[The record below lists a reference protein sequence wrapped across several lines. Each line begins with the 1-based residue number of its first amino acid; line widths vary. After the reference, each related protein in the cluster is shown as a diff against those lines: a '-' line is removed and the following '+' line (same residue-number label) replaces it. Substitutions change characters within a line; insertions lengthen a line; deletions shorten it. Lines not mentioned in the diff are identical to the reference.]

1 MNILLAC
8 AGGVSTGMIADK
20 MMTEAQKR
28 GLQCKVWAVD
38 DGEIG
43 NELDN
48 NKVDIVLIGP
58 QIKFKLKKIQEK
70 YKDRNVKIL
79 CMNPV
84 DYGMND
90 AAKILD
96 FGIKNIGE

>member
-8 AGGVSTGMIADK
+8 AGGISTGLVADK
-20 MMTEAQKR
+20 MMEEAKKR
-28 GLQCKVWAVD
+28 GIDCKVWAVD

-48 NKVDIVLIGP
+48 NKIDIVLIGP

-70 YKDRNVKIL
+70 YKDKNVKIL

-84 DYGMND
+84 DYGMNN
-90 AAKILD
+90 AANILD
-96 FGIKNIGE
+96 YALKNIGE

>member
-8 AGGVSTGMIADK
+8 AGGISTGLVADK
-20 MMTEAQKR
+20 MMEEAQKR
-28 GLQCKVWAVD
+28 GLDCKVWAVD

-48 NKVDIVLIGP
+48 NKIDIVLIGP
-58 QIKFKLKKIQEK
+58 QIKFKLKKLQQK
-70 YKDRNVKIL
+70 YADKNVKIL
-79 CMNPV
+79 CMDPV
-84 DYGMND
+84 AYGMND

-96 FGIKNIGE
+96 FAIKNIGE